1 MVRIE
6 IILYVRVLYRESL
19 SIQMEYLFQNNHFI
33 SSIRSPW
40 APGSISSYYIML
52 CAKFRIAFLKVYHW
66 VQSLFSIGP
75 SLSLSYFTLYGNVS
89 LFWS

>member
-33 SSIRSPW
+33 SSI
-40 APGSISSYYIML
+40 SSYYIML
-52 CAKFRIAFLKVYHW
+52 CAKFRIVFLKVYYW
-66 VQSLFSIGP
+66 VQSLFSVGP